1 MVNKINKNSIF
12 KKINLKGIVRPL
24 YYMIITFF
32 ISTCFLA
39 LGVDIFL
46 ISLSFTVLISICSYL
61 GYYYPRNTSRRAL
74 LLLISSICILI
85 EVWLASLTAII
96 EVEIENVGIVMIDL
110 RSLFITPIILLSFNV
125 FMKVINL
132 FDSWKNE
139 R

>member
-1 MVNKINKNSIF
+1 
-12 KKINLKGIVRPL
+12 
-24 YYMIITFF
+24 
-32 ISTCFLA
+32 
-39 LGVDIFL
+39 
-46 ISLSFTVLISICSYL
+46 
-61 GYYYPRNTSRRAL
+61 
-74 LLLISSICILI
+74 LISSICILI